1 MKVAL
6 KVTKGTTI
14 FVKKGVDL
22 SRNLEGVSKE
32 VLKRDFFF
40 LTEEV
45 MINPQDGTFF
55 DPEVFPRDGSIKGFL
70 AQLGWYGFKYRGYL
84 VLVHQSKVKGILVS
98 NGFRM

>member
-6 KVTKGTTI
+6 KVTKGTAI

-22 SRNLEGVSKE
+22 SRNLAGVSKE

-40 LTEEV
+40 LTEE
-45 MINPQDGTFF
+45 MIINPQDGTFF

-84 VLVHQSKVKGILVS
+84 VLVPQSKVKGVTVAD
-98 NGFRM
+98 GFRL

>member
-6 KVTKGTTI
+6 KVTKGTPI
-14 FVKKGVDL
+14 FIKKGVDL
-22 SRNLEGVSKE
+22 SRNLEDVTAE
-32 VLKRDFFF
+32 VLKKDIVF
-40 LTEEV
+40 LNGE
-45 MINPQDGTFF
+45 MIINPQDGTFF